1 MESLTVTLSPEGVP
15 VAFTVGGD
23 IWVVAADPVR
33 WYERIP
39 WWETETRMQR
49 EHGRID
55 VEVWQ
60 LQAQLERRGKQ
71 HSSSSNEAPVVTF
84 VLVRNRNT
92 GEWAVRSAAEDPDSS
107 VDI

>member
-23 IWVVAADPVR
+23 IWIVAADPVR

-39 WWETETRMQR
+39 WWETETRMPR

-60 LQAQLERRGKQ
+60 LQAVQADAA
-71 HSSSSNEAPVVTF
+71 SEAPEATF
-84 VLVRNRNT
+84 TLVRDQNA
-92 GEWAVRSAAEDPDSS
+92 GEWHLRSVEKNRESS
-107 VDI
+107 VDPED